1 MGPKL
6 MNCCKPEQG
15 HKRAWTNV
23 ETNSG
28 SRGGQSSCK
37 GGKTLK
43 KRRTKK
49 ENHEKRASEAFE

>member
-37 GGKTLK
+37 GGKTLEKAKDK
-43 KRRTKK
+43 KGESR
-49 ENHEKRASEAFE
+49 EKSIRGF